1 MSVSSPQ
8 QTQHSAANNPSGH
21 ATRPEQL
28 ATISYRSRAVH
39 PFLELQL
46 AQLLDSARA

>member
-1 MSVSSPQ
+1 MAVSSPQ
-8 QTQHSAANNPSGH
+8 QTQHSATNNTSAH
-21 ATRPEQL
+21 ATLPYLL